1 MTQPH
6 AQHGFYLLEM
16 IVVLTVLVSLMG
28 LGSRSI
34 TKNAELTVNN
44 ITAQQLKQVTRAA
57 REYLQ
62 DHYQLFIDDP
72 SKTLKWQD
80 LVDNGYLT
88 GTLPSQNHYGQ
99 SYQFTV
105 TEHHTLL
112 QLLLTTDGGHP
123 INESSLRQIAAMA
136 GSSAGYASVL
146 HNNKIVG
153 HQESWSLND
162 SSLNQG
168 HLASLTFVNEQEVM
182 DAANFLRRTSFP
194 GHPEYNQMHTDLL
207 MMANTIKMDKDN
219 KAAKLNKDGLVFNDT
234 TSKGIGM
241 FNTDYPNITIQDDT
255 LPVPSTL
262 KINSADLNFTKGTHD
277 IHVGVDTPQIV
288 IKNKDLG
295 WSTELK
301 PSEIRLESTQSGNR
315 SYVGNDMFYLTNKN
329 NEQSLLNAS
338 QLQLVEGDNS
348 VIIDARTVYTSKVPE
363 GKIGTGVLVNHAG
376 TFSSI
381 SKEYI
386 KIPYYELSVGS
397 TWIHERLP
405 LCGSKE
411 TEGRLFLV
419 GEVGKSKRRL
429 AICGNGKSHSLDTW
443 E

>member
-34 TKNAELTVNN
+34 TKNAERTVNN
-44 ITAQQLKQVTRAA
+44 ITAQPLKQVTRAA

-72 SKTLKWQD
+72 SKKLEWQD
-80 LVDNGYLT
+80 LVNNSYLT

-105 TEHHTLL
+105 TEHNTLL

-123 INESSLRQIAAMA
+123 INESSLRQIAALA

-146 HNNKIVG
+146 HKNKIVG
-153 HQESWSLND
+153 HQESWTLNNI
-162 SSLNQG
+162 SLNQG
-168 HLASLTFVNEQEVM
+168 HLASLTFVNEKEVM
-182 DAANFLRRTSFP
+182 NAANFLRRTPFP
-194 GHPEYNQMHTDLL
+194 GCPEYNQMNTDLL
-207 MMANTIKMDKDN
+207 MMANTIKMDKDK
-219 KAAKLNKDGLVFNDT
+219 KAANLNKDGLVFNDT
-234 TSKGIGM
+234 TSKSIGM
-241 FNTDYPNITIQDDT
+241 FNTTYPNIIIQDDT
-255 LPVPSTL
+255 LQIPNTMR
-262 KINSADLNFTKGTHD
+262 INSADLIFTKGTHD
-277 IHVGVDTPQIV
+277 IHVGIDTPQIV
-288 IKNKDLG
+288 IKDKNLG

-315 SYVGNDMFYLTNKN
+315 SYVGNDSFKLENIY
-329 NEQSLLNAS
+329 NEKSLLNAS
-338 QLQLVEGDNS
+338 VLQLGKGDDW
-348 VIIDARTVYTSKVPE
+348 VKIDARTVYTSRVPE
-363 GKIGTGVLVNHAG
+363 SKIGTAYLVNNTG

-386 KIPYYELSVGS
+386 KIPYYEISVGS
-397 TWIHERLP
+397 TWMDERLQ
-405 LCGSKE
+405 LCAGKD

-419 GEVGKSKRRL
+419 GEVGKSARRL
-429 AICGNGKSHSLDTW
+429 AICGNGKSHSLETW
-443 E
+443 G